1 VAGLADV
8 RISVIGA
15 GSAVFSLG
23 LVRDLCLTKSLYGST
38 VSFMDINEERLKVV
52 YSLAQRYANEMK
64 ADFKF
69 EKTAYRR
76 ESLKNA
82 NFVIN
87 TALTVS
93 YQRAEAQ
100 RLMAEKYGYRRGCF
114 PLCHDEAI
122 YINFYQFKLFEAIIN
137 DMQDLCPDA
146 WCIQSANP
154 VFAGCTLLT
163 RTSKVKIVGLCH
175 GFHGGVDNMLG
186 VLGLDWAN
194 VTAQAPGINHF
205 IWLTHFLHKGEDAYP
220 ILDEWIEKKAQQ
232 YWDSVF
238 LLSDGMG
245 PKAVDLYRM
254 FGLFPIGDT
263 CTPGGGS
270 WPWWYHVDEATEK
283 RWKEN
288 PDDWWGCYYRHYQD
302 LMEDMFQV
310 AADPSV
316 PVTSFFP
323 PEKSFETNVSI
334 IEALLN
340 IRPGLFQVNIPN
352 HGAIPSLAE
361 DVVVEIPAFVSGHG
375 IHGLHVSDFP
385 KALTLQLKDRVN
397 AMERELEAYI
407 AGDRKILLQL
417 LLSDPWTK
425 KRDQAERVLDEILS
439 LPFNSEM
446 AQHYK

>member
-1 VAGLADV
+1 LTEVK
-8 RISVIGA
+8 ISVIGA
-15 GSAVFSLG
+15 GSMVFSLD
-23 LVRDLCLTKSLYGST
+23 LVRDLCLTKNLIGST
-38 VSFMDINEERLKVV
+38 VSFMDIDEKRLRVV
-52 YSLAQRYANEMK
+52 YSLARRYAKEMK
-64 ADFKF
+64 TDFKF
-69 EKTAYRR
+69 EKTTDRQ

-82 NFVIN
+82 DFVIN

-93 YQRAEAQ
+93 HERAETQ
-100 RLMAEKYGYRRGCF
+100 RLIAEKYGYRRGCF

-122 YINFYQFKLFEAIIN
+122 YINFYQFKLFQSIVN

-146 WCIQSANP
+146 WYIQCANP

-163 RTSKVKIVGLCH
+163 RTSKVKMVGLCH
-175 GFHGGVDNMLG
+175 GFQSGVDHMLR
-186 VLGLDWAN
+186 VLGLDWAD
-194 VTAQAPGINHF
+194 VTAEAPGINHF
-205 IWLTHFLHKGEDAYP
+205 IWLTHFLYKGQNAYP

-238 LLSDGMG
+238 LLGDSMG

-270 WPWWYHVDEATEK
+270 WPWWYHIDEATEK

-288 PDDWWGCYYRHYQD
+288 PADWWGCYYRYHYD
-302 LMEDMFQV
+302 RMEDMFHV

-316 PVTSFFP
+316 SVTSFFP
-323 PEKSFETNVSI
+323 PEKSSETNVSI

-340 IRPGLFQVNIPN
+340 DQPGLFQVNIPN
-352 HGAIPSLAE
+352 RGAIPSLSE
-361 DVVVEIPAFVSGHG
+361 DVVVEIPAFVSGRG
-375 IHGLHVSDFP
+375 IQGLYVGDFP

-397 AMERELEAYI
+397 VMERELEAYI

-425 KRDQAERVLDEILS
+425 TRDQAERVLDEILS
-439 LPFNSEM
+439 LPFNMEM